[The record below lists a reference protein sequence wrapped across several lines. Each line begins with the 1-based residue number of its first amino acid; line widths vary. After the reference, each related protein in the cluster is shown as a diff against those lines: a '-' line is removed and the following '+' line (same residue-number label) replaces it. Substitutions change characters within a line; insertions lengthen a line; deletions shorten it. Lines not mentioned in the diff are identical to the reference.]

1 MFERNNRD
9 YDRSDPNAKKARKSV
24 ERKHKSSR
32 RHDQKEI
39 LKRFVE
45 DSNAGKREDYDNED
59 QD

>member
-9 YDRSDPNAKKARKSV
+9 YDSSDPNAKKARKSV

-45 DSNAGKREDYDNED
+45 EI
-59 QD
+59 